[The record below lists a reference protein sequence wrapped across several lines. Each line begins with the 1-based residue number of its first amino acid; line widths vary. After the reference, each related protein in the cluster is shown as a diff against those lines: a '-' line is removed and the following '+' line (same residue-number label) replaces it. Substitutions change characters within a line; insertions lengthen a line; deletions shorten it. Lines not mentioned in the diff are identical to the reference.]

1 MRSLR
6 LRIALAAA
14 LGVFVAVAALG
25 AAAEHI
31 VRHEL
36 RASQDRGLRG
46 RAVDV
51 ARLSVSAP
59 ALLTSPGALD
69 APYGGQDLL
78 VEVVDRQGRIVAR
91 SSALGGRLLGAGQPL
106 RDAIVH
112 GRGSYG
118 RTSLA
123 STPLRVFVAPLP
135 DAARLAGGGAVIV
148 ASSEREIENT
158 ADDVR
163 TLLLLC
169 GLAAAVVGAL
179 AAAALTGR
187 GLAPLRRLTAAAREI
202 ERAGDPARRLPPA
215 PTEGEVAELTET
227 LNRMLSALEAAQ
239 RSERRFLADASH
251 ELRTPVTALRGN
263 VEYLARHGADPD
275 TIADLKEDA
284 ARLSRLVDDL
294 LVLERQ
300 GQVVPARGP
309 VALDELARAS
319 AADAAGDVEVRIDV
333 GGPVLVEGDEDSLR
347 RAVDNLAANAFVHGR
362 PPVRIVVTRERGDV
376 RLAVVD
382 AGPGLSAADAAA
394 AFERF
399 WRSPDS
405 RSRPGT
411 GLGLA
416 IVSAVAAAH
425 GGRVEADGATFAI
438 VLPALPP
445 GAENVRERSET
456 VSSVADVPVPR

>member
-1 MRSLR
+1 VRSLR

-14 LGVFVAVAALG
+14 LGVFLAVAALG
-25 AAAEHI
+25 GAAEYI

-36 RASQDRGLRG
+36 RASQDRGLRD

-59 ALLTSPGALD
+59 ALLTTPGALD

-78 VEVVDRQGRIVAR
+78 IEVVDRQGRIVAR
-91 SSALGGRLLGAGQPL
+91 SSALGGRLLVADRALRRAIADGQ
-106 RDAIVH
+106 
-112 GRGSYG
+112 GSYG
-118 RTSLA
+118 DTTLA
-123 STPLRVFVAPLP
+123 GEPLRSFVAPLP
-135 DAARLAGGGAVIV
+135 AAARLAGGGAVVV

-187 GLAPLRRLTAAAREI
+187 GLAPLRRLTAAAGEI

-215 PTEGEVAELTET
+215 RTEGEISALTAT
-227 LNRMLSALEAAQ
+227 LNRMLAALEVAQ

-263 VEYLARHGADPD
+263 VDYLARHGADPE
-275 TIADLKEDA
+275 TIADLQEDA
-284 ARLSRLVDDL
+284 ARLARLVDDL

-300 GQVVPARGP
+300 GQAPHERGRIDLG
-309 VALDELARAS
+309 ALALASAS
-319 AADAAGDVEVRIDV
+319 AAAVEVAVRV
-333 GGPVLVEGDEDSLR
+333 TGGPVVVDGDEGSLR
-347 RAVDNLAANAFVHGR
+347 RALDNLVANATLHGS
-362 PPVRIVVTRERGDV
+362 PPVGIAVSREGAEARVAVT
-376 RLAVVD
+376 D
-382 AGPGLSAADAAA
+382 AGPGLPAADAEA

-399 WRSPDS
+399 WRGADS

-425 GGRVEADGATFAI
+425 GGRAQADGATFAI
-438 VLPALPP
+438 VLPALPA
-445 GAENVRERSET
+445 GTEIVRERSET
-456 VSSVADVPVPR
+456 GSSVGDVPITR

>member
-25 AAAEHI
+25 GAAEYI

-36 RASQDRGLRG
+36 RASQDRGLRD
-46 RAVDV
+46 RAVDI

-59 ALLTSPGALD
+59 ALLTTPGALD

-91 SSALGGRLLGAGQPL
+91 SSALGGRLLVADRALQGAIAG
-106 RDAIVH
+106 

-118 RTSLA
+118 DTTLA
-123 STPLRVFVAPLP
+123 GEPLRSFVAPLP
-135 DAARLAGGGAVIV
+135 TAARLAGGGAVVV

-158 ADDVR
+158 ADGVR

-169 GLAAAVVGAL
+169 ALAAAVVGAL

-202 ERAGDPARRLPPA
+202 ERAGDPGRRLPPA
-215 PTEGEVAELTET
+215 RTEGEISELTAT
-227 LNRMLSALEAAQ
+227 LNRMLAALEVAQ

-263 VEYLARHGADPD
+263 VDYLARHGADPE
-275 TIADLKEDA
+275 TIADLQEDA
-284 ARLSRLVDDL
+284 TRLARLVDDL
-294 LVLERQ
+294 LILERQ
-300 GQVVPARGP
+300 GQGRPARGP
-309 VALDELARAS
+309 VELGALARAS
-319 AADAAGDVEVRIDV
+319 ASAAGGDVAVHV
-333 GGPVLVEGDEDSLR
+333 AGGPVVVEGDADSLR
-347 RAVDNLAANAFVHGR
+347 RALDNLVANAEVHGS
-362 PPVRIVVTRERGDV
+362 PPVAIGVSRDGGEARLTVT
-376 RLAVVD
+376 D
-382 AGPGLSAADAAA
+382 AGAGLRAADAEA

-399 WRSPDS
+399 WRGPDS
-405 RSRPGT
+405 SARPGT

-416 IVSAVAAAH
+416 IVRAVAAAH
-425 GGRVEADGATFAI
+425 GGRAEVEGATFAI
-438 VLPALPP
+438 VLPALPA
-445 GAENVRERSET
+445 GTGIVREGSET
-456 VSSVADVPVPR
+456 GSSVTDVPITR

>member
-6 LRIALAAA
+6 LRVALAAA
-14 LGVFVAVAALG
+14 LGVFLAVAALG
-25 AAAEHI
+25 GAAEYV

-51 ARLSVSAP
+51 ARLSLSAP

-91 SSALGGRLLGAGQPL
+91 SSALGGRLLVADRAL
-106 RDAIVH
+106 RDAIAG

-118 RTSLA
+118 DTTLA
-123 STPLRVFVAPLP
+123 GEPLRVFAAPLP
-135 DAARLAGGGAVIV
+135 AAARLAGGGAVLV
-148 ASSEREIENT
+148 ASSEREIEDT

-169 GLAAAVVGAL
+169 GLAAAIVGAL
-179 AAAALTGR
+179 AGALLTGR

-202 ERAGDPARRLPPA
+202 ERAGDAARRLPPA
-215 PTEGEVAELTET
+215 ATQGEVAELTDT
-227 LNRMLSALEAAQ
+227 LNRMLGALEVAQ

-263 VEYLARHGADPD
+263 VDYLARHGADPE
-275 TIADLKEDA
+275 TVADLTADVE
-284 ARLSRLVDDL
+284 RLARLVDDL

-300 GQVVPARGP
+300 GQAPAAAGR
-309 VALDELARAS
+309 VALDAIARA
-319 AADAAGDVEVRIDV
+319 AAATADDVEVRVDD
-333 GGPVLVEGDEDSLR
+333 GGPVLVEGDEAALR
-347 RAVDNLAANAFVHGR
+347 RALDNLIANALVHGR
-362 PPVRIVVTRERGDV
+362 PPVQVIVARDGEEARV
-376 RLAVVD
+376 AVVD
-382 AGPGLSAADAAA
+382 AGPGLAREDAEA

-399 WRSPDS
+399 WRSPAS
-405 RSRPGT
+405 RARPGT

-416 IVSAVAAAH
+416 IVRAVATAH
-425 GGRVEADGATFAI
+425 GGRAKADGSTFAI
-438 VLPALPP
+438 VLPALPD
-445 GAENVRERSET
+445 GTGIVRERSESA
-456 VSSVADVPVPR
+456 SSVPDVRPSR

>member
-6 LRIALAAA
+6 LRVALAAA
-14 LGVFVAVAALG
+14 LGVFLAVAALG
-25 AAAEHI
+25 GAAEYV

-36 RASQDRGLRG
+36 RTSQDRGLRG

-51 ARLSVSAP
+51 ARLSLSAP

-78 VEVVDRQGRIVAR
+78 VQVVDRQGRIVAR
-91 SSALGGRLLGAGQPL
+91 SSALGGRLLVADRAL
-106 RDAIVH
+106 HDAIAG

-118 RTSLA
+118 DTTLGG
-123 STPLRVFVAPLP
+123 TPLRVFVAPLP
-135 DAARLAGGGAVIV
+135 AAARLAGGGAVLV
-148 ASSEREIENT
+148 ASSEREIQDT

-169 GLAAAVVGAL
+169 GLAAAIVGAL
-179 AAAALTGR
+179 AAVLLTGR

-202 ERAGDPARRLPPA
+202 ERAGDAARRLPPA
-215 PTEGEVAELTET
+215 TTRGEVAELSDT
-227 LNRMLSALEAAQ
+227 LNRMLAALEAAQ

-263 VEYLARHGADPD
+263 VDYLARHGADPE
-275 TIADLKEDA
+275 TVADLTADVE
-284 ARLSRLVDDL
+284 RLARLVDDL

-300 GQVVPARGP
+300 GQAPPAGGR
-309 VALDELARAS
+309 VALDAVARA
-319 AADAAGDVEVRIDV
+319 AAAAGGVEVCVED
-333 GGPVLVEGDEDSLR
+333 GGPVFVEGDEIALR
-347 RAVDNLAANAFVHGR
+347 RALDNLVTNALVHGR
-362 PPVRIVVTRERGDV
+362 PPVRVVVSRDGGEARA
-376 RLAVVD
+376 AVVD
-382 AGPGLSAADAAA
+382 AGPGLAPQDAEA

-399 WRSPDS
+399 WRGPAS

-416 IVSAVAAAH
+416 IVRAVAAAH
-425 GGRVEADGATFAI
+425 GGRAEADGATFAI
-438 VLPALPP
+438 VLPALP
-445 GAENVRERSET
+445 GGGEIVRERSESA
-456 VSSVADVPVPR
+456 SSVPDVRLSR